1 MDEEIIGFLN
11 SNNYDVRL
19 SKNARWIDQ
28 KCTMDV
34 LSMVSDCIMEFVK
47 DNPKKEFTTKDI
59 WYYEYTVKNVQ
70 MIFKKPNPLEK
81 AQNEYDKWFGQP
93 MKLLGYS
100 KVLNETKKSGRNYY
114 TVNDEKILKYIS
126 KRDSN
131 ALLFLKLYIEK
142 VIKDSGLTYYF
153 DNFFIKQ
160 DKDSYKLL
168 KDAFNNFTIANT
180 KINTTV
186 ECGRIFAKVLNPLAF
201 YKDMKGTERGEVSKG
216 KITIDMLQYNRYN
229 WRDVT
234 KDKPKDVTRKE
245 FESISSDYS
254 YTMLDYK
261 IHKAKKILKEFNN
274 KYRDGFSEM
283 PEDGVYLKEGTMI
296 HHIFPKADFP
306 ALADYLENLI
316 VLTPTQ
322 HLAKAHPKGNTSYID
337 REYQYLLLVC
347 KIGIIKNNL
356 LTEKEEKIYD
366 FKYMIHVLNTGLSTE
381 EFSEIKEM
389 DFENVINHLEF
400 FYGAS

>member
-70 MIFKKPNPLEK
+70 MIFKKPDPLEK

-142 VIKDSGLTYYF
+142 VIILTTF
-153 DNFFIKQ
+153 
-160 DKDSYKLL
+160 L
-168 KDAFNNFTIANT
+168 
-180 KINTTV
+180 
-186 ECGRIFAKVLNPLAF
+186 
-201 YKDMKGTERGEVSKG
+201 
-216 KITIDMLQYNRYN
+216 
-229 WRDVT
+229 
-234 KDKPKDVTRKE
+234 
-245 FESISSDYS
+245 
-254 YTMLDYK
+254 
-261 IHKAKKILKEFNN
+261 
-274 KYRDGFSEM
+274 
-283 PEDGVYLKEGTMI
+283 
-296 HHIFPKADFP
+296 
-306 ALADYLENLI
+306 
-316 VLTPTQ
+316 
-322 HLAKAHPKGNTSYID
+322 
-337 REYQYLLLVC
+337 
-347 KIGIIKNNL
+347 
-356 LTEKEEKIYD
+356 
-366 FKYMIHVLNTGLSTE
+366 
-381 EFSEIKEM
+381 
-389 DFENVINHLEF
+389 
-400 FYGAS
+400 